1 MVARTARRGRRGR
14 SAGAEDKRRVEGAP
28 SGAGA
33 EGPADSA
40 PLEGSAPRYAAI
52 NGLIPVRD
60 RRKLQFLSR
69 RTRVPQS
76 EYLREA
82 IRDLLRKY
90 RDAFEGSPFDEE
102 LDPL

>member
-1 MVARTARRGRRGR
+1 MRSAATDSAAATPGAPSEQVART
-14 SAGAEDKRRVEGAP
+14 VT
-28 SGAGA
+28 
-33 EGPADSA
+33 
-40 PLEGSAPRYAAI
+40 AI

-90 RDAFEGSPFDEE
+90 EDAFEGSAFEDELE
-102 LDPL
+102 PL

>member
-1 MVARTARRGRRGR
+1 MAATRTRRGKRGR
-14 SAGAEDKRRVEGAP
+14 SSDSVETL
-28 SGAGA
+28 
-33 EGPADSA
+33 DVT
-40 PLEGSAPRYAAI
+40 PRYAAI
-52 NGLIPVRD
+52 NGLVPVRD
-60 RRKLQFLSR
+60 RKKLQFLSR

-90 RDAFEGSPFDEE
+90 RDAFEGSPFEEE

>member
-1 MVARTARRGRRGR
+1 MVSSGSAKRGRARRSGSSG
-14 SAGAEDKRRVEGAP
+14 SGAMAADAP
-28 SGAGA
+28 S
-33 EGPADSA
+33 E
-40 PLEGSAPRYAAI
+40 PRYAAI

-90 RDAFEGSPFDEE
+90 RDAFEDSPFDEDE
-102 LDPL
+102 PL